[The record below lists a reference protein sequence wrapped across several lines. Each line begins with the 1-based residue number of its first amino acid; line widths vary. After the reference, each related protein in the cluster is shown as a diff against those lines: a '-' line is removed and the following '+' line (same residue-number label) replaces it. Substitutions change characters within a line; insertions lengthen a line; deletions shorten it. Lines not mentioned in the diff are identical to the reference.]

1 MAAPLTLTVEPLTRA
16 AFREFGDVIETDGAD
31 SFPIN
36 EGTTTR
42 YHDLA
47 SVDVASQG
55 GVPLISIFRGLAR
68 PAPIEIRMMEHHPL
82 GTQAFYPLQN
92 HAYLVVVAPC
102 GEAVG
107 PEDLRAFRAAGD
119 QGVNYHRGVW
129 HHPLLV
135 LRDDHDFLV
144 VDRGG
149 DGDNCVEHH
158 FGAEQGIAL
167 LDV

>member
-1 MAAPLTLTVEPLTRA
+1 MPAPLTLTIEPLTRE
-16 AFREFGDVIETDGAD
+16 AFREFGEVIEIEGAD

-47 SVDVASQG
+47 AVDVASKG
-55 GVPLISIFRGLAR
+55 GVPLISIFRGSAR
-68 PAPIEIRMMEHHPL
+68 PTPIEVRMMEHHPL

-92 HAYLVVVAPC
+92 HAYLVVVAPR
-102 GEAVG
+102 GGPVG
-107 PEDLRAFRAAGD
+107 PGDLRAFRAAGD

-135 LRDDHDFLV
+135 LHDGHDFLV

-167 LDV
+167 LEV

>member
-1 MAAPLTLTVEPLTRA
+1 MPEPLKLTVEPLTRE
-16 AFREFGDVIETDGAD
+16 AFREFGDVIEIDGAE

-47 SVDVASQG
+47 DVDVASEA

-68 PAPIEIRMMEHHPL
+68 PAPIEVRMMEHHPL
-82 GTQAFYPLQN
+82 GSQAFYPLQN
-92 HAYLVVVAPC
+92 HAYLVVVAPR
-102 GEAVG
+102 GGPVG
-107 PEDLRAFRAAGD
+107 PGNLRAFRAAGD
-119 QGVNYHRGVW
+119 QGVNYRRGVW
-129 HHPLLV
+129 HHPLLA
-135 LRDDHDFLV
+135 LRDGHDFLV

-149 DGDNCVEHH
+149 EGDNCVEHH
-158 FGAEQGIAL
+158 FGAEQGTAL

>member
-1 MAAPLTLTVEPLTRA
+1 MPEPLTLNVEPLTRE
-16 AFREFGDVIETDGAD
+16 AFREYGDVIEIDGAD

-47 SVDVASQG
+47 GVDVASKT
-55 GVPLISIFRGLAR
+55 GVPLISIFRGQAR
-68 PAPIEIRMMEHHPL
+68 PTPIEVRMMEHHPL
-82 GTQAFYPLQN
+82 GSQAFYPLQN
-92 HAYLVVVAPC
+92 RAYLVVVAPRRA
-102 GEAVG
+102 AVA

-135 LRDDHDFLV
+135 LHDPHDFLV

-149 DGDNCVEHH
+149 DGDNCVEHY

>member
-1 MAAPLTLTVEPLTRA
+1 MPEPLTLTVEPLTRE
-16 AFREFGDVIETDGAD
+16 AFREFGDVIEIEGAE

-47 SVDVASQG
+47 QVDVASEA

-68 PAPIEIRMMEHHPL
+68 PAPIEVRMMEHHPL
-82 GTQAFYPLQN
+82 GSQAFYPLQN
-92 HAYLVVVAPC
+92 HAYLVVVAPR
-102 GEAVG
+102 GGAVG
-107 PEDLRAFRAAGD
+107 PGDLRAFRAAGD
-119 QGVNYHRGVW
+119 QGVNYRRGVW

-135 LRDDHDFLV
+135 LRDGHDFLV

-149 DGDNCVEHH
+149 EGDNCVEHH
-158 FGAEQGIAL
+158 FGPEQGTAV

>member
-1 MAAPLTLTVEPLTRA
+1 MPEPLTLTVEPLTRE
-16 AFREFGDVIETDGAD
+16 AFREFGDVIEIEGAD

-47 SVDVASQG
+47 EVDVASEG
-55 GVPLISIFRGLAR
+55 GAPLISIFRGLAR
-68 PAPIEIRMMEHHPL
+68 PAPIEVRMMEHHPL

-92 HAYLVVVAPC
+92 HAYLVVVAP
-102 GEAVG
+102 GGGPVG
-107 PEDLRAFRAAGD
+107 PGDLRAFRAAGG
-119 QGVNYHRGVW
+119 QGVNYRRGVW

-135 LRDDHDFLV
+135 LRDGHDFLV

-149 DGDNCVEHH
+149 EGDNCVEHH